1 MPTTPTPARMAL
13 ADMKRTARSHLA
25 DARVLRR
32 GGRYDGAVYLCG
44 YAVEIALKARI
55 CRTLQWAEYPA
66 VQVDGGSFKTHAFRQ
81 LLWLTGI
88 QDRVQT
94 AHGLPNPDWSVVQS
108 WDPAMRYGTA
118 RPETAASAAAMIASA
133 TAIVRI
139 LIP

>member
-1 MPTTPTPARMAL
+1 MPTTPPPARMAL

-55 CRTLQWAEYPA
+55 CRTLRWAEYPA
-66 VQVDGGSFKTHAFRQ
+66 TQVDGGSFKTHVFPQ

-88 QDRVQT
+88 RDRVQT
-94 AHGLPNPDWSVVQS
+94 VGGRPNPDWSIVQS
-108 WDPAMRYGTA
+108 WDPVMRYGIG
-118 RPETAASAAAMIASA
+118 RPETAASAAEMIAATSA
-133 TAIVRI
+133 ILRI